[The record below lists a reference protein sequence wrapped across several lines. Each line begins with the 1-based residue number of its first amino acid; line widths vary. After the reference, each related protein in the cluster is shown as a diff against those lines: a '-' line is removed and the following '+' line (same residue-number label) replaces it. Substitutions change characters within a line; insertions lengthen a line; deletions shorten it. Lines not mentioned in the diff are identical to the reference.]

1 MAQGLNRVL
10 DAAILKPETTQ
21 AEVRA
26 AIAAMIEAGTI
37 TVCVRPCDIALA
49 LQMCRGTQTAVG
61 CVLGFPHGDALSE
74 SKADEAARYVALGVA
89 EIDMV
94 SNYGLVRSGEWER
107 VERDF
112 ALVRE
117 AAGRVTLKAIL
128 ESGALTTDEIAQATR
143 LAVRVGLDFVKTST
157 GFGAGAATE
166 EAVRAMIAAGGGRIR
181 VKASGGIRT
190 REAAERYLALGCAR
204 LGVNYGTAAELCG
217 VKVGDWGQVAGG
229 PAGQGGARPAY

>member
-1 MAQGLNRVL
+1 MKDPLSRYF

-21 AEVRA
+21 AEAGA
-26 AIAAMIEAGTI
+26 AIAAMISAGTI

-49 LQMCRGTQTAVG
+49 VGMCRGTETAVS

-74 SKADEAARYVALGVA
+74 SKAEEAARYVGLGAA

-94 SNYGLVRSGEWER
+94 ANYGLIRSGEWGR
-107 VERDF
+107 VERDL

-117 AAGRVTLKAIL
+117 AARGVTLKAIL
-128 ESGALTTDEIAQATR
+128 ETGSLTPREIAEATR

-157 GFGAGAATE
+157 GFGAGGATE
-166 EAVRAMIAAGGGRIR
+166 DAVRTMVAAGEGRIR

-190 REAAERYLALGCAR
+190 REAAERYVALGCAR
-204 LGVNYGTAAELCG
+204 LGVNYTSVAEICG
-217 VKVGDWGQVAGG
+217 IRGNGK
-229 PAGQGGARPAY
+229 PSGAY